1 MFCLISPATV
11 AFTAYGTQVQE
22 DMPSSGYV
30 VQFPGV
36 LSNSGGYDAGSGV
49 FTCPSTGIYY
59 VWTNIYFYN
68 WLVEQVDGYF
78 DIMKDGALV
87 VG

>member
-1 MFCLISPATV
+1 
-11 AFTAYGTQVQE
+11 
-22 DMPSSGYV
+22 MPSSGYV

-36 LSNSGGYDAGSGV
+36 LSNSGGYDASSGV

-87 VG
+87 VGVSGSAGLLAHS